1 MKRIRDAGGQT
12 TEVRR
17 DMKADLIEKNDYYK
31 KKAEQKSSQRVSLK
45 EKR

>member
-1 MKRIRDAGGQT
+1 M

-31 KKAEQKSSQRVSLK
+31 KKQSRKAVKGFP
-45 EKR
+45 